1 MSLHRVAGVA
11 LAAVATGGLLAG
23 CGASTG
29 PATGPV
35 AAGAAPVA
43 SQERH
48 NQDDVVFLQN
58 MLTHHLQTSTIS
70 DLAHTKATSLRV
82 KTIAQRIKAAQDQQI
97 TRIHNMLDA
106 WGAPDSGSSNGGHGE
121 VPGMLTDDQIHQ
133 LKAAT
138 DNDFDQLFLQLMID
152 HQQGAVQMSQT
163 EVAQGSDP
171 QALRLAHDTIFDQQ
185 SEISQMQKLLRP
197 T

>member
-1 MSLHRVAGVA
+1 MSLHRVVGVA
-11 LAAVATGGLLAG
+11 LAAAATGGLLAG
-23 CGASTG
+23 CGAAPG

-48 NQDDVVFLQN
+48 NQDDVVFLQH

-82 KTIAQRIKAAQDQQI
+82 KTIAQRIKAAGDQQI
-97 TRIHNMLDA
+97 TRIHNLLGA
-106 WGAPDSGSSNGGHGE
+106 WDAPDSDSGNGGHGE
-121 VPGMLTDDQIHQ
+121 VPGTLSDDQIQQ

-138 DNDFDQLFLQLMID
+138 GNEFDQLFLQLMID